1 MSDSN
6 HILQDEF
13 DFGDN
18 AHLFE
23 FLKLKYPFVC
33 GEFLKFLNGHVNLIK
48 EPDLYY
54 FLDDIKTNIRTNPE
68 LLTTLIKNL
77 AGDFDDD

>member
-6 HILQDEF
+6 RILQDEF

-33 GEFLKFLNGHVNLIK
+33 RNFLIFLNEHANLTK
-48 EPDLYY
+48 YPELYY
-54 FLDDIKTNIRTNPE
+54 FLDNIRTNPE
-68 LLTTLIKNL
+68 LLTKLIKIFS
-77 AGDFDDD
+77 GDLDDD